1 MSTDTQSAAAGAVG
15 RRSAVRSLLD
25 GGYFVIRVVAVVALF
40 AILVQTLAHVVARY
54 FFNSGV
60 PNTLELVSAWY
71 MPIAIFLGFVVA
83 KAEREHIEARL
94 IFDKLSPKNQR
105 ALRLFISL
113 LAVVITALFAV
124 LTLQMALKGFSIKET
139 VGYAGLIVWPV
150 YFVLPFSFAIT
161 SLLYV
166 ADFVDDVRGRSERTE
181 SLEPHIAVD
190 EEGASA

>member
-1 MSTDTQSAAAGAVG
+1 MSADIQSSPPQTAK
-15 RRSAVRSLLD
+15 SPVRSLLG
-25 GGYFVIRVVAVVALF
+25 GGYFVIRVVAVLALF

-83 KAEREHIEARL
+83 KVQREHIEARL

-105 ALRLFISL
+105 ALRVFINL
-113 LAVVITALFAV
+113 VAIVITVLF
-124 LTLQMALKGFSIKET
+124 TWFTWQMALKGFSITET

-150 YFVLPFSFAIT
+150 YFVLPFSFGIMAC
-161 SLLYV
+161 LYV
-166 ADFVDDVRGRSERTE
+166 ADLVDDLRGRNEQTDRLDDHLAAAE
-181 SLEPHIAVD
+181 
-190 EEGASA
+190 

>member
-1 MSTDTQSAAAGAVG
+1 MSADVQFDAPATD
-15 RRSAVRSLLD
+15 RKSAVRSLLD
-25 GGYFVIRVVAVVALF
+25 KGYLVLRVIAVVALF

-83 KAEREHIEARL
+83 KVQREHIEARL

-105 ALRLFISL
+105 VLRIFIGL
-113 LAVVITALFAV
+113 IAVIVTALFAV
-124 LTLQMALKGFSIKET
+124 LTWQMAMKGFAIKET

-150 YFVLPFSFAIT
+150 YFVLPFSFGLM

-166 ADFVDDVRGRSERTE
+166 ADLVDDLRGRNEHTAP
-181 SLEPHIAVD
+181 LADHIDAA
-190 EEGASA
+190 E